1 MSGLVLS
8 NLENIDNVQILDEVN
23 KLKDEI
29 YDNRRWFHMVIH
41 YIIWCYLHIL
51 CGIQYPELSFKE
63 VNTAKKVVELLK
75 SYGIE
80 EIFESVGMT
89 GVVAI
94 IRGGKP
100 GKCIALRADM
110 DGLPVSEVPS
120 NDNFMLLFLQY
131 YSILNVI

>member
-1 MSGLVLS
+1 
-8 NLENIDNVQILDEVN
+8 
-23 KLKDEI
+23 
-29 YDNRRWFHMVIH
+29 
-41 YIIWCYLHIL
+41 
-51 CGIQYPELSFKE
+51 
-63 VNTAKKVVELLK
+63 
-75 SYGIE
+75 
-80 EIFESVGMT
+80 MT